1 MTHRAPGPMPKVG
14 ADAGPRA
21 SAAEGR
27 AARRLIAGLLLAAAA
42 LDLARCGLV
51 MATARHPA
59 PAAGLITAGLAAAVL
74 SSWTAR
80 GHLRGRRW
88 PAWAAVLIGT
98 ASAPQAAAAG
108 FGAPYTIPDTATAVL
123 GILLAVTVLATVGGS
138 RPGQH
143 TENPCAVNRECHRPG
158 AQPPASR
165 RNPGR
170 MADPGGRRQVLPA
183 PAEGRLLPQS
193 RLGTLPPDRPPAVP
207 GHPARP
213 PGPEQ
218 PAPAVHLRRGTRRQR
233 PVPVPLPRRQ
243 PPPAEQLR
251 PPRVPARLRRAMR
264 AGRPA
269 AAPDRHRRRHHL
281 TRRPAR
287 HLACR
292 HTGRRGPEQSGGLRS
307 AARARNPDHS
317 GRHSGGLLVSAS
329 ARPVLAEQR
338 LGHEV
343 PGMRGLYTHVSDRMR
358 ETLVKALQARWED
371 SLRARAAIRP
381 TPPSP
386 CSTNCWHPTAATRR
400 TQAPPSAPSGTW
412 QPAPPLGGREKLI
425 SQIPPKQPEGPVP

>member
-307 AARARNPDHS
+307 PRPRGAGH
-317 GRHSGGLLVSAS
+317 
-329 ARPVLAEQR
+329 ARPLYPR
-338 LGHEV
+338 LGPDARD
-343 PGMRGLYTHVSDRMR
+343 PGQG
-358 ETLVKALQARWED
+358 
-371 SLRARAAIRP
+371 
-381 TPPSP
+381 
-386 CSTNCWHPTAATRR
+386 
-400 TQAPPSAPSGTW
+400 PSG
-412 QPAPPLGGREKLI
+412 PLGGLA
-425 SQIPPKQPEGPVP
+425 QGPGGDPPHSPVPLLDELLASHRRHQADAGPAIGTVRHLATRTTPGRQGEVDLPDSSQTA